1 MTDVDVQFT
10 LDCAGHGRLTLTSHV
25 NSQLNA
31 GYNASG
37 SLMGPITVAP
47 NSKGSAEFNVG
58 PSVHDIT
65 GTVSGSFANGAQP
78 IWHPSSHFE
87 AHNWQTCGVPET
99 TATTVLYQPAPS
111 GGPVT
116 TVPTPPTTVVPE
128 AATTVPATTTT
139 AVPAPTVA
147 RRETPVTTVHVQL
160 PTTGSSDAHLVEGSA
175 SAVLLGI
182 VLIGA
187 TLLRRPRRA

>member
-116 TVPTPPTTVVPE
+116 KEVPARCCSASSSSVPRCCVDRGAHEDVVPRE
-128 AATTVPATTTT
+128 AGAQKATQAG
-139 AVPAPTVA
+139 
-147 RRETPVTTVHVQL
+147 R
-160 PTTGSSDAHLVEGSA
+160 
-175 SAVLLGI
+175 
-182 VLIGA
+182 
-187 TLLRRPRRA
+187 